1 MDKTHAATA
10 VDQTINYENKKGNN
24 RRMNGKIKKTT
35 SKMAQNFSTAVSTW
49 FHCSNVYSIA
59 SNMLEFRW

>member
-35 SKMAQNFSTAVSTW
+35 SKMAQNFSTAVST
-49 FHCSNVYSIA
+49 
-59 SNMLEFRW
+59 

>member
-24 RRMNGKIKKTT
+24 RRMNGKIKKNNI
-35 SKMAQNFSTAVSTW
+35 KNGAELFYCG
-49 FHCSNVYSIA
+49 FNVVP
-59 SNMLEFRW
+59 L